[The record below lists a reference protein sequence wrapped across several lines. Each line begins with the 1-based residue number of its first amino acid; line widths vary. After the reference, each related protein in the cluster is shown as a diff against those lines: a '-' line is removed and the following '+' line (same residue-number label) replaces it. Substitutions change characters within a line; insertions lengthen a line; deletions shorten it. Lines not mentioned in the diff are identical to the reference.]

1 MGSIDRA
8 IFWTIYAQQEP
19 NEPIFFRISQRFFE
33 TLSGKSRITMMEGKT
48 PHKNN

>member
-19 NEPIFFRISQRFFE
+19 NEPIFFRISQRFLE
-33 TLSGKSRITMMEGKT
+33 TLAEKSRRRMKEGKA
-48 PHKNN
+48 PHTNN